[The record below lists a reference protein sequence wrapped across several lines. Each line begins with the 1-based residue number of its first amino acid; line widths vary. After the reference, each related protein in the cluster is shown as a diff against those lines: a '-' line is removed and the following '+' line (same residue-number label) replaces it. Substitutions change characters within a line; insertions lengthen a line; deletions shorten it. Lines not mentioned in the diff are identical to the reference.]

1 MLAIQRTLGCAI
13 VAGWLL
19 TPGPAAAQPQ
29 SDAEKMERLER
40 QVELLQKQLKAVQDE
55 IKLSK
60 KRAEKAAVEQAVY
73 VATPPPAPPT
83 TYEARSSFETKSS
96 YEPKTLG
103 SKPLPSLAGVT
114 VTLGG
119 FVAAESVYRTRNQ
132 VADMGSNFNAIPF
145 PFSPLYGEH
154 EFHASARGSRLSL
167 LAEGDI
173 DAAQHLAAYF
183 ESDFLGVGQNSNYV
197 EVNSWAPRLRQAFLT
212 YDNTDWGAHF
222 LAGQAWSLLTQNKVG
237 IIPRQE
243 NLPLTIDYNNAVGFD
258 YTRNWQLR
266 FVKDFHKTFWLG
278 VSVENPATLTAAGNI
293 PGTVNGVLVNFSN
306 VGAGGFL
313 NGVNVTTDQAPD
325 IIVKAAWDP
334 GWGHYELFGIQ
345 RFFTDNTF
353 CSSATPTGCA
363 VNTTDTKTS
372 YGTGVGGSVLL
383 PAIPKYLDLQAS
395 IMYGRGIGRYGS
407 GQLPDVTIASDGSL
421 APITALHAFGGFVLH
436 PREGLDIYGYAGIEE
451 AHAKFFDNLGFGN
464 PAFDNAGC
472 TITTASSF
480 STGATPTCVANNKRL
495 TELTVGFW
503 QDLYKGHLGRV
514 ALGAQYEY
522 LKREAF
528 EGIGG
533 APSTDD
539 NVFYTSI
546 RYYPF

>member
-1 MLAIQRTLGCAI
+1 MLAKLRLLGCAI

-29 SDAEKMERLER
+29 SDEKMERLER

-73 VATPPPAPPT
+73 AATPPPAPPT
-83 TYEARSSFETKSS
+83 TYEASISSETKSS

-119 FVAAESVYRTRNQ
+119 YVAAESVFRTRNQ

-197 EVNSWAPRLRQAFLT
+197 ETNSWAPRLRQAYLT

-243 NLPLTIDYNNAVGFD
+243 NIPLVIDYNQAVGFD

-266 FVKDFHKTFWLG
+266 FVKDFGKRFWLG

-293 PGTVNGVLVNFSN
+293 PGTVDGVLVNFSN

-325 IIVKAAWDP
+325 IVAKAAWDP

-353 CSSATPTGCA
+353 CSSAIPTGCTL
-363 VNTTDTKTS
+363 NTTDTKTS
-372 YGTGVGGSVLL
+372 YGTGV
-383 PAIPKYLDLQAS
+383 
-395 IMYGRGIGRYGS
+395 
-407 GQLPDVTIASDGSL
+407 
-421 APITALHAFGGFVLH
+421 
-436 PREGLDIYGYAGIEE
+436 
-451 AHAKFFDNLGFGN
+451 
-464 PAFDNAGC
+464 
-472 TITTASSF
+472 
-480 STGATPTCVANNKRL
+480 
-495 TELTVGFW
+495 
-503 QDLYKGHLGRV
+503 
-514 ALGAQYEY
+514 
-522 LKREAF
+522 
-528 EGIGG
+528 
-533 APSTDD
+533 
-539 NVFYTSI
+539 
-546 RYYPF
+546 

>member
-1 MLAIQRTLGCAI
+1 MLAKLCLLGCAI

-29 SDAEKMERLER
+29 SDEKMERLER

-73 VATPPPAPPT
+73 AATPPPAPPT
-83 TYEARSSFETKSS
+83 TYEASISSETKSS

-119 FVAAESVYRTRNQ
+119 YVAAESVYRTRNQ

-197 EVNSWAPRLRQAFLT
+197 ETNSWAPRLRQAYLT

-243 NLPLTIDYNNAVGFD
+243 NIPLVIDYNQAVGFD

-266 FVKDFHKTFWLG
+266 FVKDFGKRFWLG
-278 VSVENPATLTAAGNI
+278 VSVENPATLTTAGNI
-293 PGTVNGVLVNFSN
+293 PGTVDGVLVNFSN

-325 IIVKAAWDP
+325 IIAKAAWDP

-353 CSSATPTGCA
+353 CSSAIPTGCA
-363 VNTTDTKTS
+363 LNTTDTKTS

-421 APITALHAFGGFVLH
+421 TPITALHAFGGFVLH
-436 PREGLDIYGYAGIEE
+436 PREGLDIYGYGGIEE

-464 PAFDNAGC
+464 PAFDNSGC

-495 TELTVGFW
+495 TEFTVGFW

-514 ALGAQYEY
+514 TLGAQYEY